1 MKSVARGI
9 RVRPR
14 AAFGFT
20 LIEMLVAIALLAVVA
35 MLSWRGLDA
44 TIRSRNDIVEN
55 LSQTREL
62 GKYFAQLQ
70 YDALNVVAPEEVF
83 GAPLRMRPNELVLV
97 RHLGTGSGGLTQ
109 LQVVRYQ
116 LKGHELLRS
125 ASPPLSSLSQ
135 LNDALQHMDTFAG
148 VVVSDQARAMGISV
162 WLAPGGWTDRQA
174 IISDEYARFLST
186 HGVSTVAT
194 RAMPLPRGIRL
205 TVTTVAPVAEYVRT
219 VPLGR

>member
-1 MKSVARGI
+1 MTSAASGAG
-9 RVRPR
+9 PR
-14 AAFGFT
+14 AESGFT

-35 MLSWRGLDA
+35 VLSWRGLDA
-44 TIRSRNDIVEN
+44 TIRSRNDIVAN
-55 LSQTREL
+55 LAQTREL

-70 YDALNVVAPEEVF
+70 YDALNVVAPDEVF
-83 GAPLRMRPNELVLV
+83 GPPLRIRPNELVLV
-97 RHLGTGSGGLTQ
+97 RHLGVGSAGLTQ

-116 LKGHELLRS
+116 LKGPALLRS

-148 VVVSDQARAMGISV
+148 VVVNDQTRAMGIAV
-162 WLAPGGWTDRQA
+162 WLAPGGWTDQQA
-174 IISDEYARFLST
+174 TIADEYARFLST

-205 TVTTVAPVAEYVRT
+205 TVTTSAPVTEYVRT